1 MSIAYATSLRN
12 ARLDIIT
19 STISAN
25 GRLRIY
31 SGTRPATGGAE
42 TTLLA
47 DMLLATPA
55 APPAGGGVLTLTMP
69 VFDTSANAS
78 GTATWAR
85 ILKDDGTFV
94 ADLSV
99 TVTGGGGDLQLS
111 SAAIV
116 VGNPIVITSFTI
128 TEANG

>member
-1 MSIAYATSLRN
+1 MAISFSTSLRN
-12 ARLDIIT
+12 TRLDTIT
-19 STISAN
+19 TAIGSN

-47 DMLLATPA
+47 ELLLATPA
-55 APPAGGGVLTLTMP
+55 APAASAGVLTFTMP
-69 VFDTSANAS
+69 IYDASANAG

-85 ILKDDGTFV
+85 IQKDDGTFV

-99 TVTGGGGDLQLS
+99 SATGGGGDLQLS
-111 SAAIV
+111 STTIV
-116 VGNPIVITSFTI
+116 VSSPIVITSFTI
-128 TEANG
+128 TEANA

>member
-1 MSIAYATSLRN
+1 MAISFSPVVRN
-12 ARLDIIT
+12 TRLDVIT
-19 STISAN
+19 SAVGAN

-47 DMLLATPA
+47 EMLLATPA
-55 APPAGGGVLTLTMP
+55 ASAAAGGVLTFTMP
-69 VFDTSANAS
+69 IYDASANFG

-85 ILKDDGTFV
+85 IQKDDGTFI

-99 TVTGGGGDLQLS
+99 TATGGGGDLQLT
-111 SAAIV
+111 SATIVAGQPIV
-116 VGNPIVITSFTI
+116 VTSFTI
-128 TEANG
+128 TDANG